1 MDDFQTLCFC
11 IFQTFCLFLQSLKI
25 ENSSS
30 PADFAVIYTQKAK
43 GLLTSL
49 IPLLKME
56 FHYSPCR
63 FLKEGCDVPVLM
75 VVLLL
80 TDEYWKNPLN
90 QTDAGIVLQKSNC
103 VFRIRRVGSNT
114 DGTSSRLVKEKLFHY
129 FWKSFLSSFKIT

>member
-1 MDDFQTLCFC
+1 MRLFLWFSNSVLLH
-11 IFQTFCLFLQSLKI
+11 FPNCLFLQSLKI

-129 FWKSFLSSFKIT
+129 FWKRF